1 MLPSSIS
8 VIVPTIGRPE
18 SLRNLL
24 QSLSIQ
30 TVRVA
35 EVVVADGSSTGE
47 TEAVINDP
55 MWKSKGLILRHVR
68 VRPPNAVRQREAA
81 ISQAEGE
88 LLLLLDDDVVL
99 EPDCVGQMVRV
110 LTDVPDSVA
119 VSANYKNQGWP
130 QPTKPW
136 RMYMRYI
143 LRLNEG
149 EWQGRVVGPLLRFG
163 YYTPVGAY
171 LPMEWIGT
179 GKSLI
184 RKKAYYEAG
193 GFSDFFL
200 HRCTMNEDVDLG
212 IKLSKVGRILF
223 CPTALL
229 SHYHAPEGR
238 VSAVTAAEDDLYN
251 RFNVFRRTLNYS
263 YINSLKLALVFLF
276 VETAGDLW
284 GIVRF
289 NNHRNRLKNSAG
301 RFRAMARILSG
312 SVWGTTARSASKVKR

>member
-1 MLPSSIS
+1 MHSPSIS
-8 VIVPTIGRPE
+8 AIVPTIGRPE

-30 TVRVA
+30 TIRVC
-35 EVVVADGSSTGE
+35 EVLVADGSSTGE
-47 TEAVINDP
+47 TEAVVKDP
-55 MWKSKGLILRHVR
+55 RWEARGLTVRHLRVH
-68 VRPPNAVRQREAA
+68 PPNAVRQREAA
-81 ISQAEGE
+81 IERAEGE

-99 EPDCVGQMVRV
+99 ESDCVEKMAGV
-110 LTDVPDSVA
+110 LADVPASVA

-130 QPTKPW
+130 RPTRPW
-136 RMYMRYI
+136 RMYMRYV
-143 LRLNEG
+143 LGLSEG

-163 YYTPVGAY
+163 YYTPAETC

-184 RKKAYYEAG
+184 RRAAYQEVG

-212 IKLSKVGRILF
+212 LKLSRVGKILF
-223 CPTALL
+223 CPAALL

-238 VSAVTAAEDDLYN
+238 VSAAVAAEDDLYN

-263 YINSLKLALVFLF
+263 YANSLRLALVFFL
-276 VETAGDLW
+276 VEMIGDMW
-284 GIVRF
+284 GVVRL
-289 NNHRNRLKNSAG
+289 NNHGNRLKNFAG
-301 RFRAMARILSG
+301 RVRAMGRIISSPLRRAPAG
-312 SVWGTTARSASKVKR
+312 GVSKVSG